1 MRFRSILA
9 TLLLAALPFSVLD
22 AQEVRNVSTE
32 VTVNRDGSADVEQ
45 VWDVTVVDGTEWFI
59 PVSNLGKM
67 EISGFR
73 VFENGTEFTNEGRRW
88 DVDRSLER
96 KAGKCGIVP
105 KSGNDVEL
113 CWGQGSYGNHVWT
126 IQYHLSGLVQSL
138 EDYDAFN
145 YQFINSGM
153 KATPQNARIVI
164 INNTGSDEWTSENTR
179 IWGFGFDGDVDL
191 IAGSIIAELSGRMN
205 SMIVMARFEK
215 GMFQPT
221 VSRDM
226 SFEEMQEKAFKKS
239 DYNDGT
245 DWWALLVMIL
255 MLIPTFGFAA
265 FTVIATLTGHKYK
278 KSLFGVSKIT
288 DWFREAPLGGNL
300 PAAWYV
306 LTKGNRFTTTVKPEN
321 LVGTYF
327 LKWILDGS
335 IKVAT
340 DPMKRSSSNT
350 TLTFTDK
357 TPAFA
362 CDEEK
367 NLYEWAVAAAGDQIL
382 EAAEFKKWSRK
393 NSETLIKWPETVQ
406 NAGYAY
412 LVENKYINGL
422 GRGKAETYQDLR
434 NVIGFK
440 NFLNDFTLSS
450 EREARDVQLWKSY
463 LVYAQMFGVAE
474 KVAKQFKNLYPDF
487 FEEVAQQTG
496 MDTGS
501 LMRTIAWNNS
511 MSNAGFAQAVSKQQA
526 AAAKAGYGGHSS
538 FGGGGGFSGGGFGGG
553 SR

>member
-22 AQEVRNVSTE
+22 AQEIRNVSTE

-45 VWDVTVVDGTEWFI
+45 VWDVTVVDGTEWYL

-306 LTKGNRFTTTVKPEN
+306 LTKGNRFSTTVKPEN

-474 KVAKQFKNLYPDF
+474 KVAKQFKELYPDF